1 MKEENWFLG
10 LSIVFFL
17 FSVGGLTVK
26 RELKPHCDCKAA
38 GCYVVNGS
46 STDILASW
54 KELQMSFVESGTVGD
69 KLSAYVNKIGAHTSC
84 PPAGQVVWSSVT
96 LKSGTK
102 STSISSN
109 DTAFVINVDGSFEV
123 TGNVTFDSDQLN
135 VTDIVS
141 EKPLTGTNFS
151 CTAVPLNLRS
161 DTLNAAIIQANG
173 MTLTGSMNTMSVET
187 TSEGLSLKV
196 STEQLDSSLLPASS
210 SPHMLSISPLL
221 QNPSLQLPGIGP
233 LMPLD
238 SLQYPVVPLN
248 ALVTKITIPIK
259 DAKQWTG
266 RLMLAGGYVKSQ
278 MLQDE
283 PMMQTV
289 YEGKNP
295 ICFDGVA

>member
-1 MKEENWFLG
+1 MKAESLFFL

-17 FSVGGLTVK
+17 FSVAGFIVK
-26 RELKPHCDCKAA
+26 REVQPNCDCKAA

-84 PPAGQVVWSSVT
+84 PPAGQVEWSSVT
-96 LKSGTK
+96 LKSGTT

-109 DTAFVINVDGSFEV
+109 DTAFVINADGSFLV
-123 TGNVTFDSDQLN
+123 TGNVTFDSHQLN
-135 VTDIVS
+135 LTDIVS
-141 EKPLTGTNFS
+141 EKPVTGKNFS
-151 CTAVPLNLRS
+151 CTAVPLSLIS
-161 DTLNAAIIQANG
+161 DTLNAAIIKSDG
-173 MTLTGSMNTMSVET
+173 MTLTGSMNTMSVQT
-187 TSEGLSLKV
+187 NSEGLSLKV
-196 STEQLDSSLLPASS
+196 STEQLDSSLVPSTS

-221 QNPSLQLPGIGP
+221 QNPSLELPGVGP
-233 LMPLD
+233 LMPLN
-238 SLQYPVVPLN
+238 SYQGSPLD
-248 ALVTKITIPIK
+248 ALVTKITVPVT
-259 DAKQWTG
+259 DAKVSSG
-266 RLMLAGGYVKSQ
+266 VLKLSGGYVKSQ

-295 ICFDGVA
+295 LCFDGVA